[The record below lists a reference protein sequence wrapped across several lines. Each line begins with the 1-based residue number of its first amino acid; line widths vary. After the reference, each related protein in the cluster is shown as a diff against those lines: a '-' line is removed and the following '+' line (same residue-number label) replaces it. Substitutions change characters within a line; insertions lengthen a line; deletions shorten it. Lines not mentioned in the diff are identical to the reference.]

1 MTEWKNT
8 LPRHRLAVA
17 AAALLALGAAG
28 GAGAVHLTRPSVEM
42 APTVPTAVARLA
54 QTSGIVTVK
63 GRVAETYGDR
73 FVLQDGSGRT
83 LVDAGRG
90 GADVRSGAALTVQ
103 GRYRD
108 GQLHASY
115 LVDAQGNV
123 QAVGA
128 PPPPP
133 GGPHGPPPPGG
144 PGAPPPPPPGAGFAP
159 PFAGPGVPPPGTL
172 PLPPAG
178 GVPAP
183 GGTVPPPPPGAAPG
197 AASVTGGAA
206 PAPAPSPT
214 AVR

>member
-1 MTEWKNT
+1 MTDWKNT
-8 LPRHRLAVA
+8 LPRNRLAVA

-28 GAGAVHLTRPSVEM
+28 GAGAVQLTRPTVEM

-90 GADVRSGAALTVQ
+90 AADVQSGAALTVQ
-103 GRYRD
+103 GRYLD

-115 LVDAQGNV
+115 LVDGQGNV
-123 QAVGA
+123 RAVGA

-133 GGPHGPPPPGG
+133 GGPHRP
-144 PGAPPPPPPGAGFAP
+144 
-159 PFAGPGVPPPGTL
+159 
-172 PLPPAG
+172 
-178 GVPAP
+178 
-183 GGTVPPPPPGAAPG
+183 
-197 AASVTGGAA
+197 ASV
-206 PAPAPSPT
+206 
-214 AVR
+214 

>member
-1 MTEWKNT
+1 MTDWKNT
-8 LPRHRLAVA
+8 LPRNRLAVA

-28 GAGAVHLTRPSVEM
+28 GAGAVQLTRPSVEM

-90 GADVRSGAALTVQ
+90 GADVQSGAALTVQ

-108 GQLHASY
+108 GQMHASY
-115 LVDAQGNV
+115 LVDGQGNV

-133 GGPHGPPPPGG
+133 GGPHGPPPPPPPGG
-144 PGAPPPPPPGAGFAP
+144 PGAPPPPPPGAGAP
-159 PFAGPGVPPPGTL
+159 
-172 PLPPAG
+172 
-178 GVPAP
+178 
-183 GGTVPPPPPGAAPG
+183 PPPPPGAVPPAPG
-197 AASVTGGAA
+197 AVPPPPQGAVAPPPSAGAA
-206 PAPAPSPT
+206 PATGAAVPPPPAPAPSPSPS
-214 AVR
+214 R